1 MNKND
6 IINLHITAT
15 SSEGVGIGRHEGL
28 AIFVPN
34 TAEGDEISARILK
47 VKKNLAYAKIEEII
61 SPSIHRTLP
70 DCTVSEKCGG
80 CVYRHISYLK
90 ECEIKQSMVES
101 NINRIGG
108 VALKAQPIMAAENI
122 CGYRNK
128 AQLPV
133 SENGKFGFFAH
144 HSHRI
149 IETSSCLLTPE
160 IFNEISLVVEGWLT
174 DFNIEP
180 YNELSGNGLFRHL
193 YMRRACATGEI
204 MVVTVINGDTLPH
217 ADKLIDRLKA
227 LLGDK
232 LCSVVL
238 NINRRDTNVI
248 LGEKCITI
256 YGNDYIT
263 DILCGLKIRIN
274 ALSFYQVNHDMTER
288 LYQKAAEYLEPEGKN
303 IIDLYCGAGTIGLS
317 MAKKAKSVIGVEIIP
332 EAVADAKI
340 NAKNNGI
347 ENAEFICGDATFAAK
362 ELSRRNI
369 SADAVILDP
378 PRKGC
383 SEELLK
389 TVAADFSPNRIVY
402 ISCDS
407 ATLARDTKILTALGY
422 SLCEYTP
429 IDLFP
434 RTHHCETAALFIRRD

>member
-15 SSEGVGIGRHEGL
+15 SSEGVGIGRHEGM

-34 TAEGDEISARILK
+34 SAEGDEIKARILK

-61 SPSIHRTLP
+61 TPSVNRIAP
-70 DCTVSEKCGG
+70 DCAVAEKCGG
-80 CVYRHISYLK
+80 CVYRHISYIK
-90 ECEIKQSMVES
+90 ECEIKQNMVEN

-108 VALKAQPIMAAENI
+108 VPLKAKPIMKAENI

-128 AQLPV
+128 AQLPI
-133 SENGKFGFFAH
+133 SENGKVGFFAH

-160 IFNEISLVVEGWLT
+160 IFNKISRAVENWIAE
-174 DFNIEP
+174 FNIRP
-180 YNELSGNGLFRHL
+180 YNEADGSGLLRHL
-193 YMRRACATGEI
+193 YMRKADTTGEI
-204 MVVTVINGDTLPH
+204 MVVAVINGDSLPN
-217 ADKLIDRLKA
+217 AEELVSRLKD
-227 LLGDK
+227 LLGDR

-238 NINRRDTNVI
+238 NVNRCDTNVI
-248 LGEKCITI
+248 LGDKCITL
-256 YGNDYIT
+256 YGKDYIT
-263 DILCGLKIRIN
+263 DLLCGLKIRLH
-274 ALSFYQVNHDMTER
+274 ALSFYQVNHFMTER
-288 LYQKAAEYLEPEGKN
+288 LYEKAAEYLEPENKN

-317 MAKKAKSVIGVEIIP
+317 VARKARSVIGVEIIP
-332 EAVADAKI
+332 EAVRDAKI

-347 ENAEFICGDATFAAK
+347 ENAEFICGDAAFAAK
-362 ELSRRNI
+362 ELAKRKI
-369 SADAVILDP
+369 TADAVILDP

-383 SEELLK
+383 SEELLE
-389 TVAADFSPNRIVY
+389 TVANDFAPERIVY

-407 ATLARDTKILTALGY
+407 ATLARDTKILTTLGY

-429 IDLFP
+429 VDLFP
-434 RTHHCETAALFIRRD
+434 RTHHCETAALFIRNA